1 MKISIKLLLV
11 FAGAVSLVVVQGL
24 VDRWSSSRTRHDL
37 THLKNVVM
45 QEAQAADGMMES
57 VAKLESLL
65 AIASSSTSP
74 LQASQFRGQGA
85 ALFKEFHTNFDTATN
100 ASSAGLTFLSRTQN
114 NAEYR
119 TGLEQY
125 SRLKSLKD
133 TLARVE
139 TNWAKSADLM
149 DAAPAQAEAFREKYI
164 TPALTREMRPLLTEY
179 DQDLEKEMVHEV
191 ENASDQTQQSQRF
204 ILIIAALMGCI
215 ILAATIYAARM
226 VLVPLKQFEK
236 VANAVAE
243 GNHDSRLAM
252 KRSDEF
258 GVVAKTFD
266 LMLDTLQATTISR
279 DDLEKKVAERTD
291 ELALEAKAR
300 QAAHA
305 ELDRF
310 FALSRDAMCIEDYD
324 GKLLRVNAGYAEKLG
339 YTAGEFLSLTPDKRI
354 YQDDMPLFRSSLD
367 LLVSG
372 KQDSVSFDLR
382 GRKKDGSTCIFSW
395 RLFIAREVNLIYASG
410 RDVTERRQMLAALR
424 ERETMLRHLTD
435 NLPNGATYRMIT
447 TADGRH
453 YFQHISESI
462 ERLAGVK
469 AEVIRADA
477 GALFSLILE
486 KDRQRADAISDAA
499 QSALKQFDCQTRI
512 RTAAGEVRWIHWRSL
527 PQPLP
532 SGDTAWDG
540 LIVDI
545 TPLKFAESELWRLN
559 EDLEATVRE
568 RNAAL
573 VESERR
579 LRTLLANLQGM
590 AYRCRNDQNWTM
602 EFMSEG
608 CRALLGIRPEAFVA
622 GQVSYANIIH
632 PDDRERVQAEIQEA
646 IANKIPFKL
655 EYRVKHSS
663 GKWLDVWEQGR
674 AVFDEHDQVVAL
686 EGFVTDITE
695 RVAAD
700 KSRRSLEDQ
709 LRQAQKL
716 EAIGTLAGGIAH
728 DFNNILAAIM
738 GSAELVKMDITKD
751 HPSYEFMEQ
760 ILLAGNRARGLV
772 QQILTFSK
780 RSETSLMLINL
791 RTVVKEC
798 LKLLRATIPP
808 MVEIHSDISTSAP
821 PILADPTQMHQII
834 MNLCTNAWHALP
846 VRNGRIDV
854 KLEPYEVD
862 DITASTNTDLCA
874 GSYVRLSVRDN
885 GCGMDKATLERIFE
899 PFFTTKASG
908 KGTGLGL
915 SVVHGIVKAHKGAI
929 VVDSQPGQGTA
940 FYIYFPAEKGVAPES
955 FSESKKIFR
964 GNNERVLLVDD
975 EELPGRTVEQLIRR
989 LGYQVKRFTDSNQA
1003 MLDFI
1008 SSPQKYDLVITDH
1021 AMPGMSGNDLAK
1033 ALLKARPSIPVMII
1047 TGMADPGIQAEARQL
1062 GVRSVLMKPVTAE
1075 TLAQEV
1081 ARFVNHSEENE
1092 YAEME

>member
-1 MKISIKLLLV
+1 MKISVKLLLV

-24 VDRWSSSRTRHDL
+24 IDHWSSSVAKQNL
-37 THLKNVVM
+37 THLKSSVL
-45 QEAQAADGMMES
+45 QQAQAADGMMES
-57 VAKLESLL
+57 VAKLESVL
-65 AIASSSTSP
+65 ANADSATP
-74 LQASQFRGQGA
+74 PMAASQFREQGA
-85 ALFKEFHTNFDTATN
+85 GLFKEFHTSFITASN
-100 ASSAGLTFLSRTQN
+100 ACTSGLALLLKADDN
-114 NAEYR
+114 EGYLAE
-119 TGLEQY
+119 LERY
-125 SRLKSLKD
+125 GRLKILGD
-133 TLARVE
+133 TLDKAE
-139 TNWAKSADLM
+139 TRWMASASLM
-149 DAAPAQAEAFREKYI
+149 NTAPKEAETIWENELI
-164 TPALTREMRPLLTEY
+164 PTLTGKMRPELTEY
-179 DQDLEKEMVHEV
+179 DQGLEKNLVREL
-191 ENASDQTQQSQRF
+191 ENASDQSQQSQRF
-204 ILIIAALMGCI
+204 ILIIAAIMGCI

-226 VLVPLKQFEK
+226 VLVPLNQFQK
-236 VANAVAE
+236 VAREVAN
-243 GNHDSRLAM
+243 GNRESRLAM

-258 GVVAKTFD
+258 GTVAKTFD

-279 DDLEKKVAERTD
+279 DELEKKVGERTD
-291 ELALEAKAR
+291 ELALEIKAR
-300 QAAHA
+300 QAALA

-324 GKLLRVNAGYAEKLG
+324 GKLLRVNATYAGKLG
-339 YTAGEFLSLTPDKRI
+339 YSAEEFLSLPPEKRI
-354 YQDDMPLFRSSLD
+354 FSEDIPIFRSSLD

-372 KQDSVSFDLR
+372 KQDSVNFDLR
-382 GRKKDGSTCIFSW
+382 GRAKDGSILIFSW
-395 RLFIAREVNLIYASG
+395 RLFIAREVKLLYASG
-410 RDVTERRQMLAALR
+410 RDVTERRQMLADLR
-424 ERETMLRHLTD
+424 DRETMLRNLTD

-447 TADGRH
+447 TADGRL

-477 GALFSLILE
+477 NALFSLILE
-486 KDRQRADAISDAA
+486 KDRGRADAISEAA
-499 QSALKQFDCQTRI
+499 QIGLKQFDCQTRI
-512 RTAAGEVRWIHWRSL
+512 RTHTGEVRWIHWRSL

-559 EDLEATVRE
+559 EDLEATVRD

-590 AYRCRNDQNWTM
+590 AYRCRDDRKWTM
-602 EFMSEG
+602 QFMSEG
-608 CRALLGIRPEAFVA
+608 CRALLGIRPEAFVT
-622 GQVSYANIIH
+622 GQVSYADIIH
-632 PDDRERVQAEIQEA
+632 PDDRERIQTEVQVATI
-646 IANKIPFKL
+646 NRLPFTF
-655 EYRVKHSS
+655 EYRVKHAN
-663 GKWLDVWEQGR
+663 GKWLHVWEQGR
-674 AVFDEHDQVVAL
+674 AVFDEHGNVVAL
-686 EGFVTDITE
+686 EGFISNVSE
-695 RVAAD
+695 RVNAE

-738 GSAELVKMDITKD
+738 GSAELVKMDITED
-751 HPSYEFMEQ
+751 HPSFEFMAQ

-791 RTVVKEC
+791 RTVTKEC

-808 MVEIHSDISTSAP
+808 MVEIHSDISTTAP
-821 PILADPTQMHQII
+821 AILADPTQMHQII

-846 VRNGRIDV
+846 ARNGRIDV
-854 KLEPYEVD
+854 KLEAYEVD
-862 DITASTNTDLCA
+862 NITASTNADLCA

-885 GCGMDKATLERIFE
+885 GCGIDKATLERIFE
-899 PFFTTKASG
+899 PFFTTKAAG

-955 FSESKKIFR
+955 FSESKKVFR
-964 GNNERVLLVDD
+964 GNNERILLVDD
-975 EELPGRTVEQLIRR
+975 EELPGRTVEQLITR
-989 LGYQVKRFTDSNQA
+989 LGYQVKRFTDPSQA
-1003 MLDFI
+1003 MLDFM

-1033 ALLKARPSIPVMII
+1033 AVLKVRPTIPVMVV

-1081 ARFVNHSEENE
+1081 ARFVNHSVENE
-1092 YAEME
+1092 HAVMA